1 MTLNVNNPA
10 TINGTLGNRTHHCCK
25 PVICI
30 DTGEVFASATDA
42 AEAMGVTPW
51 AMSSCCTGKV
61 RTVKGKH
68 FCYVSKTSEN
78 LDVLT
83 AFIRA
88 QNAKMAELEADAA
101 IGRVMREEQEA
112 ARKAEETRLKAIE
125 DAKLALEKANNKLAR
140 RQRMVERKEEEYQH
154 AIDRY
159 TEAEKEV
166 REAELCLLKLEGK
179 VKETETE
186 EVKV

>member
-10 TINGTLGNRTHHCCK
+10 TINETLGNRTHHCCK

-42 AEAMGVTPW
+42 AEAMNVTPW
-51 AMSSCCTGKV
+51 AMSACCTGKV

-83 AFIRA
+83 TFIRA
-88 QNAKMAELEADAA
+88 QNARIAEMEADAA
-101 IGRVMREEQEA
+101 IGRVIREEQEA

-125 DAKLALEKANNKLAR
+125 DAKLALENANNKLTR
-140 RQRMVERKEEEYQH
+140 RKRMVERKEADYMA

-159 TEAEKEV
+159 TEAEKELH
-166 REAELCLLKLEGK
+166 EAELKLLELEGK
-179 VKETETE
+179 VKE
-186 EVKV
+186 